1 MELGAI
7 YLCLCVFPQ
16 GEWREETRRTMK
28 GLEEESLSGGF
39 EEEERGDLPEAK
51 LKKKGGGVGLVFF
64 ICIL

>member
-1 MELGAI
+1 MSLCFPTRGME
-7 YLCLCVFPQ
+7 
-16 GEWREETRRTMK
+16 RRN
-28 GLEEESLSGGF
+28 EAHDERPRRRIFGGF